1 MPRLRLLVGSAALV
15 LLTFLLLPSLGDAQ
29 EPEKLPQLLVN
40 SAADPGD
47 GTCDASCTLRDALQ
61 RLADEG
67 KPQRITFDLPPG
79 SDGVALIRVRLPL
92 PLIETPGA
100 IVDGTTQPGYLDRP
114 IVYLEGS
121 AAPKASGLVITAA
134 DVELRA
140 LAAGNFER
148 YGFAAIGEEAD
159 RTRFLGLWSGVAPDG
174 RSPAPNALSGLAVL
188 SGADDARIGDHC
200 VGCGNL
206 LAGNSHDGRTGHG
219 VLVAGNG
226 TIGHRIINNHIGLD
240 VDGAALPND
249 DGILI
254 VDGGHATIG
263 ERGIA
268 QRNVISGNRVAG
280 IELRDTNFLQ
290 IRLEANLIGL
300 DLTGSRAVPNDVGV
314 FINDGAGNVAIGA
327 PLASAANVIA
337 GNRVGIAIETSA
349 RNITI
354 QGNRI
359 GLDLSGRQVL
369 PNTED
374 GISIVAGGRDVIIGG
389 PAAADANQITGNG
402 NAIVIDGEATANI
415 TIQGNVIGLTLIGA
429 EPLGNASG
437 ISVGVATGIRIGGRG
452 DGEGNTIVASDGPAV
467 ALRGTTGADVS
478 GNRIG
483 LGPLDEPLGNAVG
496 VVLQDGASDNHV
508 QENIFADN
516 REAGIQVIGAGAI
529 RNRLTRN
536 VFLNAPGQSIDLGAD
551 GPTPNDPG
559 DADAG
564 PNNLLNTPLIDF
576 YEHDGR
582 AATVRGS
589 GPGRQR
595 VEVYRVSSPRLP
607 ATLPHPSGFGGGAE
621 LLATSRVDRDGRWE
635 VRFSVPAGELL
646 AALSV
651 TSAGDTSEFGLNF
664 QPPPPEF
671 FTRGIS
677 ASGWFADAI
686 AVDAAVAELGSR
698 VQAVFHFNAPGQRW
712 QVFRPAFPALSDF
725 LALDR
730 GDAVWIQ
737 VDEGVRLFWAQPAA
751 LVSAR
756 SVALEAGLNFVSW
769 TGPPMILS
777 EALGPLADATQT
789 VFRYDRESRTFA
801 LIFPAFVAGIDPQLQ
816 PHDILWLRLE
826 QAAEW
831 DQPQR

>member
-1 MPRLRLLVGSAALV
+1 MPRLRLLVGSAALA

-29 EPEKLPQLLVN
+29 ELEELPQLLVN

-67 KPQRITFDLPPG
+67 IPQRITFDLPRG

-121 AAPKASGLVITAA
+121 AAPKASGLVVTAA

-188 SGADDARIGDHC
+188 GGAGDARIGDHC
-200 VGCGNL
+200 AGCGNL

-219 VLVAGNG
+219 VLVAGHG
-226 TIGHRIINNHIGLD
+226 TIGQRIINNRIGLD
-240 VDGAALPND
+240 IDGAALPND

-263 ERGIA
+263 ARGIA

-290 IRLEANLIGL
+290 IQIEANLIGL
-300 DLTGSRAVPNDVGV
+300 DLTGSRAVPNDVGI

-354 QGNRI
+354 RGNRI
-359 GLDLSGRQVL
+359 GLDLSGRQAL

-402 NAIVIDGEATANI
+402 NAIVIEGEATANI
-415 TIQGNVIGLTLIGA
+415 TIQGNIIGLTLIGA
-429 EPLGNASG
+429 EPLGNVSG
-437 ISVGVATGIRIGGRG
+437 ISVGAATGIQIGGRG
-452 DGEGNTIVASDGPAV
+452 DGEGNTIVASDGAAV
-467 ALRGTTGADVS
+467 ALSGTTGADVS

-483 LGPLDEPLGNAVG
+483 LGPLDQPLGNAVG
-496 VVLQDGASDNHV
+496 VILLDGASDNRI
-508 QENIFADN
+508 QENIFAAN
-516 REAGIQVIGAGAI
+516 REAGIQVIGADAI

-536 VFLNAPGQSIDLGAD
+536 AFLDAAGQPIDLGAD

-559 DADAG
+559 DDDAG

-589 GPGRQR
+589 APSRQR

-607 ATLPHPSGFGGGAE
+607 ATQPHSSGFGGGAE
-621 LLATSRVDRDGRWE
+621 LLATSRVDSDGRWE
-635 VRFSVPAGELL
+635 VRFSAAAGELL
-646 AALSV
+646 TTLSV

-671 FTRGIS
+671 LTSGLT
-677 ASGWFADAI
+677 ASGWFADPIAI
-686 AVDAAVAELGSR
+686 DDAVAALGSR
-698 VQAVFHFNAPGQRW
+698 VRSVFRFDAVAQRW
-712 QVFRPAFPALSDF
+712 QVFRPAFPAFSD
-725 LALDR
+725 LVSLDR
-730 GDAVWIQ
+730 GDTIWIQ
-737 VDEGVRLFWAQPAA
+737 LSEGNRLFWAQPAA

-756 SVALEAGLNFVSW
+756 SLALEASLNFVSW
-769 TGPPMILS
+769 TGPPTS
-777 EALGPLADATQT
+777 VSGALGPLADVTQA
-789 VFRYDRESRTFA
+789 VFRYDRGSQTFA
-801 LIFPAFVAGIDPQLQ
+801 LVFPALVPGFAPILQ
-816 PHDILWLRLE
+816 PHDIFWLRL
-826 QAAEW
+826 
-831 DQPQR
+831 DQPAQWDPPPR